1 MIFAF
6 FSSFNQVAKP
16 LIIAAMNHAYGNNLY
31 TVESVVAECNEDYR
45 ELLIKIG

>member
-1 MIFAF
+1 
-6 FSSFNQVAKP
+6 VAKP

-31 TVESVVAECNEDYR
+31 TVESVVAECHEDYR